1 MTLQGNRRYATAGAA
16 LVAVAAVVGLMSG
29 QGVGAAAAR
38 AGQSAA
44 SAAKRSVIDGVY
56 TAEQARR
63 GREQYRKRCVLCHLD
78 KGQGHQAVPTIAG
91 ESLEREGDAEAPPIA
106 GDAFLTQWNGR
117 TVKDL
122 FDKMAGTMPVGGA
135 GTLRPQEYADVLAFL
150 FELSKLPAGQ
160 QELPAAPDQLA
171 LITIG
176 K

>member
-1 MTLQGNRRYATAGAA
+1 MTLQANRDYATAGAA

-29 QGVGAAAAR
+29 QDVGAAGR
-38 AGQSAA
+38 QAA
-44 SAAKRSVIDGVY
+44 SAARRTIVDGVY
-56 TAEQARR
+56 TVEQARR

-78 KGQGHQAVPTIAG
+78 KGQGHQAAPIIAG

-150 FELSKLPAGQ
+150 FEISKLPAGQ